1 MAQTAAVQLTYQDL
15 LAMPEDGKRHELIDG
30 VYYVSS
36 APRPLHQ
43 VVLTRLTVALGRYL
57 DDHPPGVLLTGP
69 ADIVFS
75 EIDVVAPDLLY
86 ISRERLGIVTEINIS
101 GGVPDL
107 VVEILSPSTRRRD
120 LVLKRR
126 LYESRGVG
134 EYWIVDPRAA
144 TVEVLRLEG
153 GAYRTAAALGADD
166 ELTTPLL
173 PGLAVPLGGVF
184 ADPFRGGAG

>member
-1 MAQTAAVQLTYQDL
+1 MAQAATARLTYQDL

-43 VVLTRLTVALGRYL
+43 VVLTLLTALLGRHL
-57 DDHPPGVLLTGP
+57 DDQPLGQLLIGP
-69 ADIVFS
+69 VTVVFS
-75 EIDVVAPDLLY
+75 DTDVVEPDLIY
-86 ISRERLGIVTEINIS
+86 IARERLGIVTEINVS
-101 GGVPDL
+101 GGAPDL

-144 TVEVLRLEG
+144 TVQVLRLDG
-153 GAYRTAAALGADD
+153 GSYRAAAVLGAGD

-173 PGLAVPLGGVF
+173 PGLAVPLDAVF
-184 ADPFRGGAG
+184 ADPFPAPSG